1 MALEIFKLFG
11 SIMVDSSAAEDSIQK
26 TDEKAEKLGNKLQ
39 SGIKTA
45 GKWAAGITAGAA
57 AVGGAMF
64 KAAEKTAAHAD
75 EIDKMSQKLGMSRK
89 AYQEWDYVL
98 SQAGVDIGSMAT
110 GMKTL
115 TNKLDDA
122 KNGSDKATAMFEK
135 LGLSMEDLKT
145 MSREDIFKATISGFQ
160 QMEDSTERAALANDL
175 FGKSGQELTAL
186 FNESAESTQELI
198 DKANELGLVMSDDAI
213 TAGVD
218 MTDAMDTAKR
228 SLQAVGNGI
237 GAELMPMFVELLNWV
252 TAHMPEI
259 QAAIKKVT
267 DFVVKAIEGAKP
279 YIEELKPVFEGVFKG
294 IEVVWENV
302 LKPVLTG
309 LITFLSGV
317 FAGDW
322 KKAWEGLSNIVSTIF
337 KALIEVVKIPINGII
352 KLLNGAIDGFNK
364 IQIPD
369 WVPAIGGKGLNI
381 PHIPMLAEGG
391 DITKAGTVLVGER
404 GPEFLNLPA
413 GASVTP
419 LDKAT
424 QIDYDQMEERFVAA
438 LTRVAPLMRSNI
450 DIAPNSRGLFDIIRD
465 EALAYESTTGE
476 PAFLN

>member
-1 MALEIFKLFG
+1 
-11 SIMVDSSAAEDSIQK
+11 
-26 TDEKAEKLGNKLQ
+26 
-39 SGIKTA
+39 
-45 GKWAAGITAGAA
+45 
-57 AVGGAMF
+57 
-64 KAAEKTAAHAD
+64 
-75 EIDKMSQKLGMSRK
+75 
-89 AYQEWDYVL
+89 
-98 SQAGVDIGSMAT
+98 
-110 GMKTL
+110 MKTL

-135 LGLSMEDLKT
+135 LGLSMEDLQT

-252 TAHMPEI
+252 TSHMPEI
-259 QAAIKKVT
+259 QAAIKKAT
-267 DFVVKAIEGAKP
+267 DFVGAAIKQIIPLIKGLEPVVKALFEGLKVLWDGL
-279 YIEELKPVFEGVFKG
+279 LKPILTGIVDFLNGVFTG
-294 IEVVWENV
+294 NWE
-302 LKPVLTG
+302 
-309 LITFLSGV
+309 
-317 FAGDW
+317 
-322 KKAWEGLSNIVSTIF
+322 KAWEGLKEIVVTIF
-337 KALIEVVKIPINGII
+337 KALLEVVKVPINGII
-352 KLLNGAIDGFNK
+352 GLLNGAIDGINK
-364 IQIPD
+364 IKIPD
-369 WVPAIGGKGLNI
+369 WVPAIGGKGINI

-391 DITKAGTVLVGER
+391 DITEAGTVLVGEK
-404 GPEFLNLPA
+404 GPEFLNLPT
-413 GASVTP
+413 GARVTP

-424 QIDYDQMEERFVAA
+424 QIDYDEIEERFTKA
-438 LTRVAPLMRSNI
+438 LMKVAPLLRNNVQISA
-450 DIAPNSRGLFDIIRD
+450 DSRGIFNLVRD
-465 EALAYESTTGE
+465 AALDYEASTGE